1 MVVAAL
7 THISNDPSTHEALT
21 EFALPVI
28 IETMAGAVHAHD
40 TRMNA
45 MTLLCNLV
53 VHHEPSRG
61 AAVALEALPALKAF
75 VRACSVDEHFAVVA
89 KILRDLTWD
98 EERPIVNRTGRD
110 GFAAG

>member
-1 MVVAAL
+1 MRQLVVAAL

-21 EFALPVI
+21 EFALPLI

-61 AAVALEALPALKAF
+61 AAVALECCPLSKPSCEL
-75 VRACSVDEHFAVVA
+75 VRWTSTSPSSPRSCG
-89 KILRDLTWD
+89 T
-98 EERPIVNRTGRD
+98 
-110 GFAAG
+110 